1 MDGTTATTL
10 APSEEEMNHAV
21 GYIQRMKDAIV
32 EGSKLAQSF
41 AELRGEFDKMR
52 GELES
57 LRSTNR
63 WMDTQITE
71 LRVARDEA
79 LATCNRQAT
88 EIVNLRN
95 EGDSLRVHC
104 DNQRETL
111 ARLNEQVGALR
122 KERDDALYA
131 ELEAKNYA
139 EEIQKKLDTIVGL
152 VCPKEAN
159 TGTVTSN
166 AGGAGGQATFPE
178 QPRDPET
185 QQFKPWEN
193 RNTDFDDKF

>member
-32 EGSKLAQSF
+32 EGSRLAQSF

-71 LRVARDEA
+71 LREQRDRAIE
-79 LATCNRQAT
+79 TSNKQAT
-88 EIVNLRN
+88 ELVNLKHDYTN
-95 EGDSLRVHC
+95 SQLHC

-111 ARLNEQVGALR
+111 ARLNEQVAQLR
-122 KERDDALYA
+122 KERDDALFKVE
-131 ELEAKNYA
+131 ELNEVG
-139 EEIQKKLDTIVGL
+139 QTLQDKLDTIVGL
-152 VCPKEAN
+152 VCPKEVVI
-159 TGTVTSN
+159 GDSRPTS
-166 AGGAGGQATFPE
+166 FVE

-185 QQFKPWEN
+185 QQFRAYPEVATEPKPWVRE
-193 RNTDFDDKF
+193 DF